1 MRTTSSLWSSRAR
14 LSVIVASAALPCA
27 GMLPG
32 PVRTLIGAGVARAS
46 IMIALDLP
54 TLVQEADHIAVVEVG
69 EVKSA
74 WDARHERIYSTI
86 ELKVVEKMKSPAGES
101 AAAGEKHLTV
111 VQAGGTVGDIR
122 MTVTGMGTFVPGE
135 RSLVFLRG
143 PANQAQV
150 VGMTQ
155 GIRSMRYE
163 AAAGR
168 WLVTPPDL
176 RQAKLLRPP
185 SAIQGGLPPAAAV
198 NSRGPV
204 SPTGGRGVAPS
215 ASTRVPPSP
224 QLQTPAVQ
232 APVTVAPAANTTRE
246 LPLDDLRSEI
256 KQLLGAR
263 RP

>member
-1 MRTTSSLWSSRAR
+1 M
-14 LSVIVASAALPCA
+14 
-27 GMLPG
+27 
-32 PVRTLIGAGVARAS
+32 ARAS

-86 ELKVVEKMKSPAGES
+86 DLKVVEKMKTPAGE
-101 AAAGEKHLTV
+101 AAAGGATDHLTV

-135 RSLVFLRG
+135 VSLVFLRG
-143 PANQAQV
+143 PANHAQV

-155 GIRSMRYE
+155 GKRSMRYE

-168 WLVTPPDL
+168 WLVIPPDL
-176 RQAKLLRPP
+176 RQAKLVRPP
-185 SAIQGGLPPAAAV
+185 SAIQGGLPRAPA
-198 NSRGPV
+198 
-204 SPTGGRGVAPS
+204 SPAGGGALSPS
-215 ASTRVPPSP
+215 ASTPAPHSP

-232 APVTVAPAANTTRE
+232 APVTAVPAADTTRE
-246 LPLDDLRSEI
+246 LPLDDLRSQI